1 MSFPKAFTLAVI
13 GGTAAL
19 AAALAPR
26 SSEASA
32 AGEEPRAPKVVTI
45 TARDFAFDAPDTL
58 TAGLTTIRLVNQGP
72 DLHHVQLIRL
82 EGGHR
87 LADMQ
92 KAMQAGGPPP
102 AWARDVG
109 GPNTPAPGAESNA
122 TLRLDAGRYALICFI
137 PSADHVP
144 HVMKGMGKEIVVVP
158 PVTSA
163 KAGAAMPKPDLTVTL
178 KDYGFDFSGVVT
190 PGRHTLRVRNAAA
203 QSHEFFIAR
212 LEKGKTA
219 PELIAWVDKPEG
231 PPPALPL
238 GGTTAMATGLEN
250 DITVDFEPGE
260 YALICFVPDAKDGKP
275 HFVHGM
281 VHQLTVK

>member
-92 KAMQAGGPPP
+92 KAM
-102 AWARDVG
+102 
-109 GPNTPAPGAESNA
+109 
-122 TLRLDAGRYALICFI
+122 
-137 PSADHVP
+137 
-144 HVMKGMGKEIVVVP
+144 
-158 PVTSA
+158 
-163 KAGAAMPKPDLTVTL
+163 
-178 KDYGFDFSGVVT
+178 
-190 PGRHTLRVRNAAA
+190 
-203 QSHEFFIAR
+203 
-212 LEKGKTA
+212 
-219 PELIAWVDKPEG
+219 
-231 PPPALPL
+231 
-238 GGTTAMATGLEN
+238 
-250 DITVDFEPGE
+250 
-260 YALICFVPDAKDGKP
+260 
-275 HFVHGM
+275 
-281 VHQLTVK
+281 